1 MLQESPRIITSRQK
15 NHTMYNANRN
25 IKNMNSVKRNTSM
38 LISNKITHTC
48 QQCDN
53 CQHKVAN
60 KNKKPG
66 WHTPSQVH
74 CDSLYCN
81 LMTTLHSVRQL
92 KTYT

>member
-1 MLQESPRIITSRQK
+1 
-15 NHTMYNANRN
+15 
-25 IKNMNSVKRNTSM
+25 M
-38 LISNKITHTC
+38 LISDKITYTC

-74 CDSLYCN
+74 CDSLYSN
-81 LMTTLHSVRQL
+81 DHFT
-92 KTYT
+92 